1 MYNNDLFPI
10 YKAKYKVHK
19 RKILELNVPSFSLSG
34 EAELAEI
41 PEGYIP
47 EYWEY
52 YKVSVT
58 CKRVACLST
67 TFLLMILLGV
77 KCVECDNEDG
87 LCVLV

>member
-1 MYNNDLFPI
+1 MIFSKCERQNIRYL
-10 YKAKYKVHK
+10 KKK
-19 RKILELNVPSFSLSG
+19 KILELNVPPLLLLSG

-58 CKRVACLST
+58 CKRAACYGQPSS
-67 TFLLMILLGV
+67 
-77 KCVECDNEDG
+77 
-87 LCVLV
+87 